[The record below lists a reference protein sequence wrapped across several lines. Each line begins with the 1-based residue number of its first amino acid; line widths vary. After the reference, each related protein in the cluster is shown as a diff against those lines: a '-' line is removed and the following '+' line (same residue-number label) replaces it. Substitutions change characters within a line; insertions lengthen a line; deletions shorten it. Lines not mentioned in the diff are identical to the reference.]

1 MIRRVDAPGVK
12 ERLERVQHLVEQALK
27 ARAEG
32 DWGSAISSLA
42 EAERLIQQLNNEVV
56 NEGRVKG
63 GLSDQQVA
71 TLRGTSRSAVQQR
84 FKSKA
89 ALLRDMWPDRAP
101 QVEDEDD

>member
-27 ARAEG
+27 ARTEG
-32 DWGSAISSLA
+32 DWESAIRSLA
-42 EAERLIQQLNNEVV
+42 EAERLIQELNKDVV

-89 ALLRDMWPDRAP
+89 ALLREIWPDRTP
-101 QVEDEDD
+101 VEDDGE